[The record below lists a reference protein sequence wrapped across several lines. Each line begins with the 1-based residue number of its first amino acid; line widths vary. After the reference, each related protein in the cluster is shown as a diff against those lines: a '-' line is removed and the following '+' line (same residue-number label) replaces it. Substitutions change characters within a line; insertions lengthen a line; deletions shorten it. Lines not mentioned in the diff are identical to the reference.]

1 MKALFIRALITERC
15 VECVSFEKCVECARS
30 NHVYK
35 YLRFYICSLHPMPEG
50 QIILILSLQGQNFKM
65 STSAKHEGYIS
76 IWARV
81 RSMRVPNTIHH
92 EGIGCKRYKDERYKD
107 ELFLSS

>member
-1 MKALFIRALITERC
+1 
-15 VECVSFEKCVECARS
+15 
-30 NHVYK
+30 
-35 YLRFYICSLHPMPEG
+35 MPEG